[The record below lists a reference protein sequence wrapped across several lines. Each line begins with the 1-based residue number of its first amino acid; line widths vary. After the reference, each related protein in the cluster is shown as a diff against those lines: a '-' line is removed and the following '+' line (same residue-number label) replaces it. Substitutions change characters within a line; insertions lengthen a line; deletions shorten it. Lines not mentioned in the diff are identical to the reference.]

1 MEFAAGGIE
10 GALLLLRAIVN
21 ERATVLVNRLAEK
34 RLSSLLS
41 ERRVIVEVA
50 DDLSAQQP
58 KIIHVTANRPR

>member
-1 MEFAAGGIE
+1 
-10 GALLLLRAIVN
+10 VN